1 MAEGE
6 DHYQTFLFIQEWLK
20 PYLDEPRKYLRAG
33 SLEPPPAGN
42 KENQELQAQY
52 LKLLDLLYTGYN
64 LGMPEGAASLNEAR
78 NAMIEDQD
86 SIATAAERV
95 AAKGYLVV
103 FDAPADPRFKPVP
116 PP

>member
-1 MAEGE
+1 
-6 DHYQTFLFIQEWLK
+6 
-20 PYLDEPRKYLRAG
+20 
-33 SLEPPPAGN
+33 
-42 KENQELQAQY
+42 
-52 LKLLDLLYTGYN
+52 
-64 LGMPEGAASLNEAR
+64 
-78 NAMIEDQD
+78 MIEDQD